1 MELTLNM
8 KSMKFIL
15 MTKRLNRDL
24 SHTIETGWI
33 IRLNSFSNQAA
44 VLSWLCDIEFIKTKP
59 RRIFGKRVKEKK
71 RNRPSVKSEVA
82 TLAPVSLGPAPGRRL
97 CASIDR
103 RPRLIVVDLSLSL
116 SLSPFLSQRSVL
128 FVDRAPIDAGWVFT
142 EFFCFFFI
150 VDWMHFTYRFHLISL
165 TGTDEFAT
173 DLIRIYRVLVVV
185 GELTSIWVVILLWL
199 PSWKYDLE
207 ILLNYSQI
215 STDSVRFDKVLP
227 SFALVCQILT
237 SLQLF
242 PSLGSSSYKVFTE
255 FYWISIVSSDGTIF
269 QEQLEYSP
277 FFLNSTPRPFL
288 SFFPFLF
295 GFFLG
300 PSVFL
305 PPFFFC
311 YSAFSSSVSP
321 RHGVAG
327 LFSLSLC
334 LSLSL
339 SLSSSPVR

>member
-116 SLSPFLSQRSVL
+116 SLSISLSTFGFVRWSSSHRRRLGFYRVFL
-128 FVDRAPIDAGWVFT
+128 
-142 EFFCFFFI
+142 FFF
-150 VDWMHFTYRFHLISL
+150 YC
-165 TGTDEFAT
+165 
-173 DLIRIYRVLVVV
+173 
-185 GELTSIWVVILLWL
+185 WL
-199 PSWKYDLE
+199 D
-207 ILLNYSQI
+207 
-215 STDSVRFDKVLP
+215 
-227 SFALVCQILT
+227 A
-237 SLQLF
+237 
-242 PSLGSSSYKVFTE
+242 
-255 FYWISIVSSDGTIF
+255 FYISI
-269 QEQLEYSP
+269 P
-277 FFLNSTPRPFL
+277 FD
-288 SFFPFLF
+288 
-295 GFFLG
+295 
-300 PSVFL
+300 
-305 PPFFFC
+305 
-311 YSAFSSSVSP
+311 
-321 RHGVAG
+321 
-327 LFSLSLC
+327 
-334 LSLSL
+334 
-339 SLSSSPVR
+339 